1 MSDGESPHHRVSRP
15 VGWPAQVALWRA
27 PGYAGLVS
35 LEARFVFALCQ
46 RGAEAALKREL
57 SRREPAWAA
66 AYQRP
71 GVVTFRAP
79 GRVAPELELDSVL
92 ARCHGISLGTASEL
106 DELRAFAAA
115 AGEPV
120 RVHVIERD
128 LFRPDEEPPGSER
141 GVLTRELEQALSRH
155 PELSLGP
162 ARAGE
167 LVLDVIVAPGE
178 PWLVGA
184 HRHTSERCPFAGGR
198 YPIEVPP
205 EAPSRAYAKIEE
217 AIAAFELPIRAGEHA
232 LELGAAPGGA
242 AYALARRGV
251 HVTAVDPAD
260 MDAQVLAFV
269 GPGGA
274 RIRHLRMPMG
284 GLERSQLPERVDWL
298 LCDVHLAPQ
307 VALRGVRRVASL
319 VRGSLRGVVLTLKL
333 NDWSFL
339 ERTDSF
345 LAQARELGLVAPRAR
360 QLASHRQEIV
370 IAGLTSRRR

>member
-1 MSDGESPHHRVSRP
+1 MGRAHIAAASRLLAGPHKWRFCE
-15 VGWPAQVALWRA
+15 GPATR
-27 PGYAGLVS
+27 GRVS
-35 LEARFVFALCQ
+35 LEARFAFALCQ

-57 SRREPAWAA
+57 GKRQPSWAA
-66 AYQRP
+66 AFQRP

-79 GRVAPELELDSVL
+79 GALTPELALDSVL
-92 ARCHGISLGTASEL
+92 ARCHGVSLGSAHGVEEAL
-106 DELRAFAAA
+106 ALA
-115 AGEPV
+115 AGEKV

-141 GVLTRELEQALSRH
+141 GVLTRELEAAFAPH
-155 PELSLGP
+155 AELGP

-184 HRHTSERCPFAGGR
+184 HRHVPGRSPFPGGR
-198 YPIEVPP
+198 YPVEVPP

-217 AIAAFELPIRAGEHA
+217 AIAAFGLPIRAGDHA

-260 MDAQVLAFV
+260 MDAQALAFV

-274 RIRHLRMPMG
+274 RIRHLQMPMG
-284 GLERSQLPERVDWL
+284 GLDASLLPERVDWL

-307 VALRGVRRVASL
+307 VALRSVRRIVSL

-339 ERTDSF
+339 DRSDSF
-345 LAQARELGLVAPRAR
+345 LAQVRELGVPQPRAR

-370 IAGLTSRRR
+370 IAGVTHASRAPRRRD